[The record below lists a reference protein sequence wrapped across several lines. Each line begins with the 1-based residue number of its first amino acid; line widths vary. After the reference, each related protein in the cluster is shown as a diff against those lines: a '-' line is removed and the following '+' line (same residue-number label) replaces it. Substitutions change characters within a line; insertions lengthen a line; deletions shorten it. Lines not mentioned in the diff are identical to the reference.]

1 MTLRV
6 DGGLKSASDIIF
18 AAILGAE
25 EYDFG
30 TSALI
35 ALGCVMARQCHLNTC
50 PVGIATTDKN
60 YEKRFKGNGE
70 QVSNYLKNI
79 SDSVRLRL
87 SSNGFLA

>member
-50 PVGIATTDKN
+50 PWNSYYRQK
-60 YEKRFKGNGE
+60 
-70 QVSNYLKNI
+70 L
-79 SDSVRLRL
+79 
-87 SSNGFLA
+87 